1 VNVIRVLVFL
11 LVTGCVVP
19 KKKYDALDA
28 DLAAARETMKTE
40 IATRDEK
47 ITTLE
52 AALAAEQQ
60 KVTDLEGRIAALE
73 TEKARLE
80 KDLSDT
86 NAEKAALVKDRSK
99 LQASVAEMEQ
109 ALTEL
114 QARKAAAEQR
124 VAEFKDLLKRFEA
137 LIREGRLRVKIVDG
151 RMVVEL
157 PTDILFASGKADL
170 SPEGK
175 TALTEVGKVLGTI
188 PERSFQV
195 EGHTDN
201 VPIATDRFPSN
212 WELASARAITVVR
225 TLMDA
230 GVPAGRISAASYA
243 DNRPAAPN
251 DTPEGKAANRRIEIV
266 VVPDLSDLPGTEELE
281 KLSGG

>member
-1 VNVIRVLVFL
+1 MIRVLVFL

-40 IATRDEK
+40 IATRDQK

-60 KVTDLEGRIAALE
+60 KVTDLEGRITALE

-99 LQASVAEMEQ
+99 LQASVAEME
-109 ALTEL
+109 

-170 SPEGK
+170 SAEGK

-230 GVPAGRISAASYA
+230 GVPAARISAASYA
-243 DNRPAAPN
+243 DTRPAAAN

-281 KLSGG
+281 KLSGN